1 MIPVRSL
8 RRASRR
14 GEPAVLVGA
23 VALALGVP
31 VAPAVGA
38 ENAGDCSRSNP
49 GVVATLGTW
58 SSDGAEIT
66 APEEL
71 LDGEDLL
78 GFETRGVASGLG
90 HLAARA
96 LGGTGLPRG
105 RPVVLRRVGQDGRSP
120 RLVLCH
126 GGRRLAVVGA
136 ADPQARVG
144 GVSVNGDRLVWRTW
158 RPGRRGTVTVG
169 RVSRGRVVGLRR
181 TELPV
186 VGARGAVNGRIVV
199 MPDGTASW
207 SLEVAGRAAVWLW
220 PRGARPRR
228 LTVPPDRERQPGGWD
243 VRIVDDRH
251 VLLGSTST
259 VLRYGPATPG
269 RCPTPVGAAV
279 DALGGLQLV
288 SVPGVRAQESTDV
301 QEWSQRLV
309 CDPAVGDY
317 VHVHAS
323 FGGGDKY
330 GNAFGTTPVATLATA
345 GVLLH
350 VDRASGGSYAYSY
363 ATEVTPLATRRPTI
377 ARGIVDDPET
387 VAVTTPPPA
396 GGEPAAS
403 VGVRVLPGVVAW
415 VTGPAA
421 TDVEATPVDRDV
433 WVADADG
440 ARVVGRLPADAPLY
454 PALTL
459 TPSTVGWTGPAGP
472 VSVPVR
478 PVPGDVVHRV
488 SARASG

>member
-1 MIPVRSL
+1 MPVASATGAAPVRDC
-8 RRASRR
+8 AS
-14 GEPAVLVGA
+14 
-23 VALALGVP
+23 
-31 VAPAVGA
+31 
-38 ENAGDCSRSNP
+38 SHP

-58 SSDGAEIT
+58 SADGVATT
-66 APEEL
+66 APGEL
-71 LDGEDLL
+71 PYAEDLL

-90 HLAARA
+90 RLAARA
-96 LGGTGLPRG
+96 LGGTGMPRG
-105 RPVVLRRVGQDGRSP
+105 RPVVLRRVRQSGRPS

-126 GGRRLAVVGA
+126 GGRRLAAVGA
-136 ADPQARVG
+136 ADPHVRVG
-144 GVSVNGDRLVWRTW
+144 GVSVNGDRFVWRTW

-181 TELPV
+181 TVLPV
-186 VGARGAVNGRIVV
+186 VKARDAVNGRIVV
-199 MPDGTASW
+199 LPDGTASW

-228 LTVPPDRERQPGGWD
+228 LTLPPDRQRQDGGWD
-243 VRIVDDRH
+243 VRVVDDRH

-330 GNAFGTTPVATLATA
+330 GNGFGTTPVATLTTA

-350 VDRASGGSYAYSY
+350 VDRAAGGGYASSY
-363 ATEVTPLATRRPTI
+363 ATEVTPLATRRSTI
-377 ARGIVDDPET
+377 ARGIADDPET

-396 GGEPAAS
+396 LGGPAAS
-403 VGVRVLPGVVAW
+403 VGARVLPGVVAW

-421 TDVEATPVDRDV
+421 TDDDASRVDRDV
-433 WVADADG
+433 WIADADG

-454 PALTL
+454 PAVTL
-459 TPSTVGWTGPAGP
+459 TPSAVGWTGPAGP
-472 VSVPVR
+472 SSAPVR

-488 SARASG
+488 SAQPFG